1 MSVEWGK
8 IVRSINWTVVLQWVN
23 FGLLL
28 YVLKRLLFKPA
39 LEFLDKRRDQIAAQM
54 QAAKQSENEAAQL
67 VQDQKKA
74 LQEARTRAERLLE
87 DARKQ
92 AEEVIAQARNAA
104 KKDASK
110 ILEDGKQR
118 LEQERD
124 QMIADLRSA
133 YAEIAVLGAERV
145 LDREVRIEDHQR
157 LLDQLLEELD
167 GENLR
172 IAT

>member
-8 IVRSINWTVVLQWVN
+8 IVRSINWTVVLTWVN

-28 YVLKRLLFKPA
+28 YILKRLLFKPA

-54 QAAKQSENEAAQL
+54 QAAKQSEQDAAQL
-67 VQDQKKA
+67 VSEQKTA
-74 LQEARTRAERLLE
+74 LQEARERADGLLE

-92 AEEVIAQARNAA
+92 AEEVIAQARSAA
-104 KKDASK
+104 KQDASK

-118 LEQERD
+118 LVQERD
-124 QMIADLRSA
+124 QMIADLRTA

-167 GENLR
+167 DEALR
-172 IAT
+172 ITT

>member
-8 IVRSINWTVVLQWVN
+8 IVKSINWTVVLAWVN

-28 YVLKRLLFKPA
+28 YILKRLLFKPA
-39 LEFLDKRRDQIAAQM
+39 LEYLDKRRDQIAAQM
-54 QAAKQSENEAAQL
+54 QAAKQSEHDAAQL
-67 VQDQKKA
+67 VEQQKAA
-74 LQEARTRAERLLE
+74 LQKARERSESLLG

-92 AEEVIAQARNAA
+92 AEEVIAQARTAA
-104 KKDASK
+104 KQDASK

-118 LEQERD
+118 LVQERD
-124 QMIADLRSA
+124 QMIADLRTA

-167 GENLR
+167 DEALR